1 MVRIMS
7 LVRVCC
13 WPCCHLLLLCLAF
26 QWPMDF
32 SVLCLFAVYLTHV
45 LREKTVFVYCL
56 FDARSQRED
65 WLFTVYLTYVLRDKT
80 SVKHCDS

>member
-1 MVRIMS
+1 MRIMS

-32 SVLCLFAVYLTHV
+32 SVLRLFAV
-45 LREKTVFVYCL
+45 VFVCCL

-65 WLFTVYLTYVLRDKT
+65 CVCLLFI
-80 SVKHCDS
+80 

>member
-1 MVRIMS
+1 MRIMS

-13 WPCCHLLLLCLAF
+13 WPCCHLLVLCLAF

-32 SVLCLFAVYLTHV
+32 SVLRLFAVYLTHF
-45 LREKTVFVYCL
+45 LREKIVFVYCL

-65 WLFTVYLTYVLRDKT
+65 CVCLLFI
-80 SVKHCDS
+80 

>member
-1 MVRIMS
+1 MVRVMS

-13 WPCCHLLLLCLAF
+13 WPHCHLLLLCLSF

-56 FDARSQRED
+56 FDARSVFVYCLSDE
-65 WLFTVYLTYVLRDKT
+65 FSETVCLRFI
-80 SVKHCDS
+80 